1 MIAIVDYG
9 AANLLSICRAL
20 EAVGARPH
28 VAADPAEIALAKGVV
43 LPGVG
48 AAGSAM
54 ARLRSS
60 GIDEAL
66 RLVAG
71 SGTPLLGLCLGM
83 QLFFEWLAED
93 DVAGLGIL
101 PGTVEPLPAGQ
112 KVPHIGWNSLSWT
125 PDAPGNQL
133 FDGLAPGAY
142 VYFVHSFHCRP
153 GKPELTAAWTDY
165 GDQPIVAAVAAGNV
179 SGLQFHPE
187 KSGGAGLTMLR
198 NWVRAVEAET
208 ASPARKP
215 AKERA

>member
-9 AANLLSICRAL
+9 AANLLSISRAL
-20 EAVGARPH
+20 EAVGARTQITG
-28 VAADPAEIALAKGVV
+28 DPDEIAKAKGIV

-54 ARLRSS
+54 ERLQES
-60 GIDEAL
+60 GVDEAL
-66 RLVAG
+66 RLIVRG
-71 SGTPLLGLCLGM
+71 GTPLLGLCLGM

-101 PGTVEPLPAGQ
+101 PGIVEPLPAGQ
-112 KVPHIGWNSLSWT
+112 KVPHMGWNSLSWT
-125 PDAPGNQL
+125 PRTPGNQ
-133 FDGLAPGAY
+133 FFEGLATGAY

-187 KSGGAGLTMLR
+187 KSGPAGLTILR
-198 NWVRAVEAET
+198 NWVRLVEAET
-208 ASPARKP
+208 ASPARQP
-215 AKERA
+215 AKE